1 MSDHLV
7 VLVTAPSEGVGRDLA
22 RMLLRRRLAACVNI
36 IPSVTSLYTWEGE
49 ICVDD
54 EVLLMVKTPQ
64 SVLDELTSA
73 VSEDHPYDVPEIIG
87 LPITGGAEEYL
98 RWLDEAVAR

>member
-7 VLVTAPSEGVGRDLA
+7 VLVTAPSEDVGRDLA
-22 RMLLRRRLAACVNI
+22 RMLLHRRLAACVNI

-54 EVLLMVKTPQ
+54 EVLLMIKTAR
-64 SVLDELTSA
+64 SVLDALTSA
-73 VSEDHPYDVPEIIG
+73 VSEDHPYDVPEIIA
-87 LPITGGAEEYL
+87 LPITAGAEEYL
-98 RWLDEAVAR
+98 RWLAEAVER